1 MEPVRSVP
9 NITFYQSA
17 AKAIDTQKR
26 VITCDGCALAISVEE
41 GLIGPHRAYASSP
54 TSDHVQQAFELPYD
68 RLIVAVRLNC
78 LCLRPE
84 C

>member
-26 VITCDGCALAISVEE
+26 VITCE
-41 GLIGPHRAYASSP
+41 GYA
-54 TSDHVQQAFELPYD
+54 TD
-68 RLIVAVRLNC
+68 
-78 LCLRPE
+78 E
-84 C
+84 CERV